1 MKELDLLIENIQ
13 IICSSNLKQEEK
25 IAGIIYEMASG
36 DEDKYNAIV
45 AVLKGDALIL
55 NTEVNPN
62 LN

>member
-13 IICSSNLKQEEK
+13 IICSSNGKPEEK
-25 IAGIIYEMASG
+25 ISGIIYEMASG

-45 AVLKGDALIL
+45 AIL
-55 NTEVNPN
+55 RGEAEIKIYNPN